1 LILSKEQFGQN
12 IRRLSKVNEPFTEEE
27 QKLRNEIVK
36 LYEIEEKMGKIINPI
51 IKEINSGSAVINY
64 FAEVLVNRMTER
76 SIFDI
81 TKEKYLKQLEP
92 VDSIDKEIKNQMKAI
107 KQIIP
112 HLSDNL
118 TFPRS
123 NENKAI
129 GYINNLENHTASF
142 HKNREKLI
150 KAENYYIELETKIG
164 NLSKSVRD
172 WIEKRKEEKKYC
184 LGTCKGY
191 IKQFDPNNVENPF
204 DNNNS
209 SGNYNKKDYYSPN
222 PTHNNINYPQNYN
235 NQYQSNDDSLDQ
247 PYCSA
252 NIKK

>member
-1 LILSKEQFGQN
+1 
-12 IRRLSKVNEPFTEEE
+12 
-27 QKLRNEIVK
+27 
-36 LYEIEEKMGKIINPI
+36 MGKIINPI

-92 VDSIDKEIKNQMKAI
+92 VDSIDKEIKNQMNVI

-118 TFPRS
+118 TFPRA

-129 GYINNLENHTASF
+129 GYINNLENYIASF

-172 WIEKRKEEKKYC
+172 WIAKRKEEKKYC

-222 PTHNNINYPQNYN
+222 PSHNNINYPQNNN

-247 PYCSA
+247 PYCYE